1 MSTIR
6 TVRLADGVTI
16 PQLGLGTSPMD
27 DDRAE
32 RAVSVALEAGYRH
45 IDTAASYQNEVGVGR
60 AVAAS
65 GLVRDEVFVTTKL
78 SNSDHRELQVVPA
91 LESSLERLG
100 LDHVDLYLIH
110 WPLPE
115 RRLFISAW
123 EKLIDARSAG
133 LARSIG
139 VANFLPQHL
148 DLIQDETGTNPS
160 VNQFELHPTHQVE
173 EIINHCTDNRIAVEA
188 YAPLGNATDLGHPTI
203 TRIAEETG
211 STPAQVILAWHMA
224 RGFIA
229 IPKSGTPERIH
240 QNLAAARI
248 RLPSWALE
256 EIDGMHTGTD
266 KVWGDP
272 LDVN

>member
-1 MSTIR
+1 MNH
-6 TVRLADGVTI
+6 VTLNNKLEM
-16 PQLGLGTSPMD
+16 PQLGFGVWQVDNDQAAAAVTTALNTGYTS
-27 DDRAE
+27 
-32 RAVSVALEAGYRH
+32 
-45 IDTAASYQNEVGVGR
+45 IDTAMIYKNEEGVGQALKETSVPR
-60 AVAAS
+60 ED
-65 GLVRDEVFVTTKL
+65 LFITTKVWNADQGYDNTL
-78 SNSDHRELQVVPA
+78 RAFDE
-91 LESSLERLG
+91 SLERLG
-100 LDHVDLYLIH
+100 LDYVDLYLIH